1 MRNLFLRCLKEGL
14 KMNNIE
20 KEYQRWLNSPVVDE
34 KSKEVLRGMSQ
45 EEKEDAFFKNVEFGT
60 AGMRG
65 VLGPGTN
72 RLNVYS
78 IRKVTVAFAMYLL
91 KTFPNAKKDGV
102 VISHDNRHQSREFTL
117 LSAEVLNDFGI
128 KTYIF
133 DSLRPT
139 PELSFAVRHLK
150 ACAGIM
156 ITASHNPKE
165 YNGYKVYDETGCQL
179 VPDKIKGL
187 LDIIATLPSELDV
200 KYEPVKEKGEN
211 IVLDKSVDD
220 EYVRLCEEI
229 QIHPELNKKG
239 YKIVFTPNHGTS
251 FVNAMRIFKDLGYEI
266 YPVLSQCDPDPDF
279 SGTLSPNPEDQRSYI
294 EPIKLAKEL
303 DAQLVVMT
311 DPDGDRVGL
320 AYKHS
325 DGSYQTLTGNQSAA
339 LLADYIFSERKKLG
353 LLSKDGVMYNTIVT
367 SSLGKEVAS
376 YYGVKTEQ
384 FLTGFKFIGSRI
396 DYYEKH
402 GGPKFEFGYEES
414 YGALIAPFARDK
426 DGCQA
431 ILLYAEMALFY
442 HLQGKSLDVA
452 WKELNERLGWH
463 ADKVYS
469 LEFKGPSGQ
478 ALMNKIMG
486 ELHEHPLTELHG
498 LKVVRVEDYLK
509 QKAFEGD
516 KVEEIT
522 LPKSDV
528 VKLYFENRCSIAIR
542 PSGTEP
548 KVKFYVGAVGT
559 SEEEAER
566 LPEVL
571 YKQIKEVLEIK
582 D

>member
-1 MRNLFLRCLKEGL
+1 
-14 KMNNIE
+14 MNNIE
-20 KEYQRWLNSPVVDE
+20 KEYQRWLTSPVVDE
-34 KSKEVLRGMSQ
+34 ESKKILRNMKQ
-45 EEKEDAFFKNVEFGT
+45 DEKEDAFFKNVEFGT

-91 KTFPNAKKDGV
+91 KTFPKAKEEGV

-117 LSAEVLNDFGI
+117 LSASVLNDFGI
-128 KTYIF
+128 NTYIF

-139 PELSFAVRHLK
+139 PELSFAVRYLK

-187 LDIIATLPSELDV
+187 LDIVAFLPNELDV
-200 KYEPVKEKGEN
+200 TYVPEKIKGKN
-211 IVLDKSVDD
+211 VVLSHEVDD
-220 EYVRLCEEI
+220 EYVRLCESI
-229 QIHPELNKKG
+229 QIHPELDKKG

-251 FVNAMRIFKDLGYEI
+251 YVNSMRIFKDLGYEI

-294 EPIKLAKEL
+294 EPIKLAQEINA
-303 DAQLVVMT
+303 DLVVMT

-367 SSLGKEVAS
+367 SSLGEEVAS

-384 FLTGFKFIGSRI
+384 FLTGFKFIGNRI

-442 HLQGKSLDVA
+442 HLQGKTLDVA

-469 LEFKGPSGQ
+469 IEFKGPSGQ
-478 ALMNKIMG
+478 ANMNKIMK
-486 ELHEHPLTELHG
+486 ELHDHPLTELMGH
-498 LKVVRVEDYLK
+498 KIYKVEDYLK
-509 QKAFEGD
+509 LERNDNGKISKID
-516 KVEEIT
+516 

-528 VKLYFENRCSIAIR
+528 VKLFLENKCTVAVR

-548 KVKFYVGAVGT
+548 KVKFYIGAVAKD
-559 SEEEAER
+559 EKNAEA
-566 LPEVL
+566 LPDEL
-571 YKQIKEVLEIK
+571 YKEIK
-582 D
+582 RVLAIND